1 MQTNTEMQ
9 KKALAARDAHLALL
23 DLKKVIDDA
32 TRTTHDVELEA
43 VHLAIDV
50 RSKGDISLKMR
61 AVLDRLGSTDFEE
74 LLIRARQ
81 SLAAAMS

>member
-1 MQTNTEMQ
+1 MPTNTEMQ

-32 TRTTHDVELEA
+32 ARTTHDVELEA

-50 RSKGDISLKMR
+50 RSKGDISSKMR
-61 AVLDRLGSTDFEE
+61 AVLENLGSTDFEE
-74 LLIRARQ
+74 LLNRARQ